1 MTRLRPLLSRAPN
14 YLKRFGFWPGLR
26 LLLQVER
33 RPRSSATKMQEFD
46 VPGLAGP
53 VWLRDSV
60 ADHATF
66 WQCMTQAQYEFDAFP
81 QSVRLLQSYDDALRA
96 GRAPLII
103 DCGANIGLASVWYAN
118 RLPRA
123 RIISIEPDAGNFAVL
138 QKNIAPYAGR
148 ITALQGGVWP
158 RSAHLRISNPDG
170 GSAAFRVEELS
181 AVQPGA
187 LRGYSMDE
195 VCALAGDDSPLI
207 VKIDIEGA
215 QGALFAENTAWVGRT
230 GLVALELDDWQ
241 MPWRGTSRSF
251 FKCLSQYPFDYLLGG
266 ESIFCFRDEP
276 PTRLP

>member
-1 MTRLRPLLSRAPN
+1 MTRLRQLLSRAPN
-14 YLKRFGFWPGLR
+14 YLKRFGLWPGLR

-33 RPRSSATKMQEFD
+33 RLPPSSTKSRPFD

-53 VWLRDSV
+53 VWLRESV

-66 WQCMTQAQYEFDAFP
+66 WQCMTQAQYDFDCFP
-81 QSVRLLQSYDDALRA
+81 QAARLLQCYEEALRA

-123 RIISIEPDAGNFAVL
+123 RIIAIEPDADNFAVL
-138 QKNIAPYAGR
+138 QKNIAPYAGQ

-158 RSAHLRISNPDG
+158 HSAHLRISNPDG
-170 GSAAFRVEELS
+170 GSAAFRVEEL
-181 AVQPGA
+181 AVMQPGA

-195 VCALAGDDSPLI
+195 LCTLASDNSPLI

-215 QGALFAENTAWVGRT
+215 QGELFAENTAWVGRT
-230 GLVALELDDWQ
+230 RLLALELDDWQ

-251 FKCLSQYPFDYLLGG
+251 FRCLSQYPFDYLLGG
-266 ESIFCFRDEP
+266 ESIFCFRDDP
-276 PTRLP
+276 HLG